1 MSHQLAVNKFK
12 RDGWV
17 IINLSPQSL
26 AIISRIQKIFKKRLA
41 EKWGILLKN
50 LEDYHEVVIDDDLHT
65 MIQTDLSKLFHENGY
80 GQMIVERSVES
91 FNALL
96 GLDLHIQ
103 KYPYVRISRPQKHQ
117 DNIGIHRDTHYGCS
131 PYEVSVSIPFTTVP
145 AKGSLGVL
153 SGTHLLSEEALPFEQ
168 IRSADVEKN
177 STKHKL
183 GFLYAPKVM
192 SDEVRNSVKP
202 VTLKV
207 GQALAFSLSLVH
219 GQEVNQSKATRISTD
234 VRLVNSFAPIQWSRN
249 VHSDYYEPFCASVVT
264 QQAKIY
270 AAANNLSENKVI
282 KL

>member
-1 MSHQLAVNKFK
+1 MNHRLVANKFK
-12 RDGWV
+12 RDGWI
-17 IINLSPQSL
+17 IINLSPKSQ
-26 AIISRIQKIFKKRLA
+26 AIIARVQKAFKKRLA
-41 EKWGILLKN
+41 DRWGIKLKN
-50 LEDYHEVVIDDDLHT
+50 LEDYHKLVIDDDVHT
-65 MIQTDLSKLFHENGY
+65 KIQADLTKLFQENGY
-80 GQMIVERSVES
+80 GQMIVKCSVDS

-103 KYPYVRISRPQKHQ
+103 KYPYVRISRPQQHQ

-145 AKGSLGVL
+145 TEGSLGVL
-153 SGTHLLSEEALPFEQ
+153 SGTHLLSEEAFPVEQ
-168 IRSADVEKN
+168 IKSADVEKN

-192 SDEVRNSVKP
+192 SDEVRTSVKP

-234 VRLVNSFAPIQWSRN
+234 VRLVNSFAPIEWSRN

-264 QQAKIY
+264 QQAVMY
-270 AAANNLSENKVI
+270 AAANSTSK
-282 KL
+282 K

>member
-1 MSHQLAVNKFK
+1 
-12 RDGWV
+12 
-17 IINLSPQSL
+17 
-26 AIISRIQKIFKKRLA
+26 
-41 EKWGILLKN
+41 
-50 LEDYHEVVIDDDLHT
+50 
-65 MIQTDLSKLFHENGY
+65 
-80 GQMIVERSVES
+80 MIVERSVES
-91 FNALL
+91 FKVLL

-103 KYPYVRISRPQKHQ
+103 KYPYVRISRPKKYQ

-153 SGTHLLSEEALPFEQ
+153 SGTHLLAEDALPFEQ
-168 IRSADVEKN
+168 VKSPNVEKN

-192 SDEVRNSVKP
+192 SDEVRQSIKP
-202 VTLKV
+202 IALKV

-219 GQEVNQSKATRISTD
+219 GQEINQSKGTRISTD

-249 VHSDYYEPFCASVVT
+249 VHSDYYEPFCSSVVT

-270 AAANNLSENKVI
+270 VAANNCSENKAI